1 MSLPDSYLTNQELHY
16 FMEKSL
22 LMSKLQLVNYFSSIF
37 FYIHS
42 ILREN

>member
-1 MSLPDSYLTNQELHY
+1 MPLLDSYLTNQELHY

-22 LMSKLQLVNYFSSIF
+22 LMSKLLVVNYFSSIF
-37 FYIHS
+37 IYIHS